1 MHMTPKKERTH
12 ALLFLLPM
20 IEEGGN
26 LVASKKVVA
35 PERDFLSLLKCTFCP
50 SIMFSFFTVFFIKNP
65 NKLLGGV
72 SLTAG

>member
-1 MHMTPKKERTH
+1 MVIT
-12 ALLFLLPM
+12 
-20 IEEGGN
+20 
-26 LVASKKVVA
+26 SKKVVA

-50 SIMFSFFTVFFIKNP
+50 SIMFSFFTVFFMKNP